1 MTRLSALALF
11 LAACTPA
18 HVVCQFACVLPGQAV
33 TAGHCASRPEP
44 VVLVPVSSCA
54 DAPTRRAPVPGE
66 VATIGERQTTIVD
79 RWLTWLVLADPC
91 TPGESG
97 SGVYGA
103 DGALLGVVVENHSGQ
118 CYADILL

>member
-1 MTRLSALALF
+1 MIKTAALAAL
-11 LAACTPA
+11 LIACSPVQAPCAFT
-18 HVVCQFACVLPGQAV
+18 CVLPGQAA
-33 TAGHCASRPEP
+33 TAGHCVDRREP
-44 VVLVPVSSCA
+44 VVLVSVNSCT

-66 VATIGERQTTIVD
+66 AATIGDRTTTVID

-103 DGALLGVVVENHSGQ
+103 DGALLGIVVENHSDQ
-118 CYADILL
+118 CYADTL